1 MVLAVKA
8 HKFILC
14 PTVKKFMVCGITYFK
29 QHLILLE
36 LAKRPPS
43 AAFCS
48 PFGGGRYKND
58 IWDRHTH
65 GTDTQKTCI
74 FGRHRKTVFMLKS
87 FLLVA
92 RSVHK

>member
-65 GTDTQKTCI
+65 MGQTHTRDRHTDLWD
-74 FGRHRKTVFMLKS
+74 RHTHTYEKQS
-87 FLLVA
+87 
-92 RSVHK
+92 S